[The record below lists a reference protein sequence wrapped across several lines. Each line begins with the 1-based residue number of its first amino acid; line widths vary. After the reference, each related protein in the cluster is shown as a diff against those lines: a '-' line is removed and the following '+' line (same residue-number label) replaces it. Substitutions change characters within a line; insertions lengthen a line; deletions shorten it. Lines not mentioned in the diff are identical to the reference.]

1 MGKNVVVLN
10 DATSHGGKVSSAS
23 STFDIQGKKAAL
35 LNDTVTCPKHGT
47 NPIVECD
54 TSYEEGG
61 RGIVVHGCK
70 QIRHLSEHLTLQ
82 LLGHADIS
90 CHIE

>member
-70 QIRHLSEHLTLQ
+70 APAARW
-82 LLGHADIS
+82 
-90 CHIE
+90 CMPVCRMWR